1 MNQCSAGIYYF
12 FIFSQFLSYKLS
24 ICLPFTTDRS
34 GSPTPRNS
42 PRESGRH
49 QQRGDHTRS
58 SAHSTLTRHQISV
71 LRSAQAAAQ
80 AQAQQSTITQPP
92 AFEPRMVY
100 PVLRKSGD
108 LGVRLVGGNAVGIFI
123 HSVDPDSAAYHVGK

>member
-1 MNQCSAGIYYF
+1 M
-12 FIFSQFLSYKLS
+12 
-24 ICLPFTTDRS
+24 
-34 GSPTPRNS
+34 
-42 PRESGRH
+42 
-49 QQRGDHTRS
+49 
-58 SAHSTLTRHQISV
+58 
-71 LRSAQAAAQ
+71 RSAQAAAQ

-123 HSVDPDSAAYHVGK
+123 HSVDPDSAAYHVGKKKKALKIYDKFMPPKSQ